1 MPKPPEKTRAP
12 RRRATKAGSPS
23 ILRPT
28 GLTSSSASTL
38 ATHVPQAAASGSAV
52 SLGST
57 AVAASAAS
65 PTATSVGAVGAIGSA
80 GSIGAIDS
88 GGIVGHI
95 PPGIFAIKSLTSLFD
110 PARAGKAVVRPNDLL
125 ALRIELINMQVLAGP
140 PPLLKRGPTS
150 GGASY
155 IVLHFPPQALAEQVF
170 FQAAVP
176 GTTTP
181 NVPPN
186 APPPGDPGAS
196 ETPLPPP
203 IRARIAG
210 ESRLVFKV
218 PDGFSVPYQLADV
231 LAACEQLDTSV
242 PANAL
247 PRGAGATIVST
258 AVVSAASIARLHSS
272 QRAALSS
279 FALRSLSVQ
288 AAEGPASP
296 VLQSRVSQVGA
307 RLGLKLTAQ
316 KVSKLRI
323 RPRPALPGDTQTA
336 IELPWRLLLAP
347 HAGER
352 WRHAAEPVTSPLTQ
366 RTELWHSRLVAPNA
380 AGQSIEPPRPDPA
393 RTLRAVWALTG
404 EGSDPAKPMQ
414 SAFITS
420 ANLPSTAGP
429 PVPFRATLSDFDRY
443 QITHLSSNFSK
454 SSYTPQPLDTN
465 LMLLSSLGGW
475 LDARGAWDP
484 PGLSVEEWVHRASMG
499 RDHYVRVVYKGYL
512 FPFGHRVALIKVSER
527 KFHNGRS
534 GTARIDGNPAY
545 LRQRMFIIVR
555 ERERSF
561 VDPQLLTTD
570 QRSIQRQFPFNSIR
584 IVTTVT
590 PDIDP
595 PDTSAASKIG
605 SFGQTLFWPCVGTQ
619 PFAFRCVA
627 TDIDGRRLQ
636 FELPMIF
643 MDNTMASPR
652 LPSLA
657 PDYAAAEANALAAR
671 NEWLANGARAGRRI
685 AAFKRQR
692 VALAPSLKSG
702 DTSAE
707 AEEIEFGAEAQ
718 AAGNGLRSYSEKLSR
733 PAFYPSVLSARV
745 RIGALAQLSGS
756 DKNNKLGWNLHYLKN
771 GFDNANKGQV
781 FAEVL
786 AESGMAQLDFSTQGD
801 RSGGFVQPNLKPSA
815 LSRLTGPVAGDATKF
830 LQGKLEPSGVF
841 PSSLSDLPLPLLFGC
856 IPLGEVIQAVADL
869 SGSPQ
874 KVPKFAS
881 EAATQVESFVNG
893 LVRAYEF
900 VRDIGGHSG
909 ALAQAAIDVLNG
921 ILQDLLDQA
930 VALVQAQAAPVIA
943 AVNQLKTA
951 LANLRSQFDALVP
964 ALPGG
969 ELPAIDGVPSLA
981 ALPGLIDTVLPKVAA
996 LGSAINGATLPS
1008 GFKQSA
1014 LGLVNKA
1021 QSILNDFK
1029 QLATL
1034 IPQGKALYAA
1044 LDAIVGHPE
1053 ALADLFGNPA
1063 ALADKLEDLQAAIGP
1078 IRTTLGN
1085 VQLLDGAPKQT
1096 LLEVL
1101 GVVMDVLGGAAQLLD
1116 LLEMLTGEELVV
1128 RFDWNPEIK
1137 SWGFTPNKP
1146 LFRANDPHGFL
1157 IAVEA
1162 RVKKAGGSAPK
1173 IQVVCSLK
1181 HFDLVLINPA
1191 AFIELNFEKI
1201 EFKVDSG
1208 AKMNVDVLLNDIK
1221 FVGPLSFVETL
1232 KDLIPLDGFSDP
1244 PYLDITP
1251 QGIDAGFSLALPNIA
1266 VGMFSLT
1273 NLSLGAGF
1281 TVPFIGQPLSVRFN
1295 FCTREQPFH
1304 LTVSMFGGGGFFGIT
1319 IDPHGVQILEAAL
1332 EFGAAIEVDF
1342 GVASGGVSV
1351 MAGMYFRME
1360 QDAASL
1366 TGYFRLA
1373 GHVEVLC
1380 IASAS
1385 LELYL
1390 ELRYEFSSGKCVGKA
1405 KLTIEISVFIFSGSV
1420 TITCERKFS
1429 GSNGDPSFRQLMGLQ
1444 PELPLADELALIN
1457 SSTDYAWRDYVEA
1470 FA

>member
-1 MPKPPEKTRAP
+1 V
-12 RRRATKAGSPS
+12 
-23 ILRPT
+23 
-28 GLTSSSASTL
+28 SA
-38 ATHVPQAAASGSAV
+38 AAASTGPV
-52 SLGST
+52 
-57 AVAASAAS
+57 VAAGGSSGAI
-65 PTATSVGAVGAIGSA
+65 GAVGAGPAITEIGPQFS
-80 GSIGAIDS
+80 
-88 GGIVGHI
+88 VLR
-95 PPGIFAIKSLTSLFD
+95 PMTSLFD
-110 PARAGKAVVRPNDLL
+110 PARPGKPAVRPNDLL
-125 ALRIELINMQVLAGP
+125 ALRIELVNMKVQPGSP
-140 PPLLKRGPTS
+140 PTLSRGPAS
-150 GGASY
+150 SGASY

-176 GTTTP
+176 GTQP
-181 NVPPN
+181 PRVPPS
-186 APPPGDPGAS
+186 APPQSPPSAN
-196 ETPLPPP
+196 ENPLPPP

-218 PDGFSVPYQLADV
+218 PDGFSVPYQLANV
-231 LAACEQLDTSV
+231 LEACQQLAPNV
-242 PANAL
+242 PGNAL
-247 PRGAGATIVST
+247 PRSQGAL
-258 AVVSAASIARLHSS
+258 VVSAAVLSAAALAKISTS

-279 FALRSLSVQ
+279 FALRSLSLQ
-288 AAEGPASP
+288 AQDGAASP
-296 VLQSRVSQVGA
+296 VLMSRVTQMGA
-307 RLGLKLTAQ
+307 SIGLKMTAV
-316 KVSKLRI
+316 KVPSVRI
-323 RPRPALPGDTQTA
+323 KPRPGLPGDTQTA
-336 IELPWRLLLAP
+336 IEMPWRLILAP

-352 WRHAAEPVTSPLTQ
+352 WRHAAEPVTSPVTQ
-366 RTELWHSRLVAPNA
+366 RTELWHSRLVAPGTN
-380 AGQSIEPPRPDPA
+380 GKFIEPPRPDPA

-404 EGSDPAKPMQ
+404 EGSDAAKPMQ
-414 SAFITS
+414 SAFITA
-420 ANLPSTAGP
+420 ANLPSTAGSP
-429 PVPFRATLSDFDRY
+429 SPFRATLSDFDRY
-443 QITHLSSNFSK
+443 QITHLSSNFSV
-454 SSYTPQPLDTN
+454 SNYAPQPLDTN

-527 KFHNGRS
+527 KFHNGRA
-534 GTARIDGNPAY
+534 GTTRIDGNPAY

-555 ERERSF
+555 ERERVF

-570 QRSIQRQFPFNSIR
+570 GKSMQRQFPFNSVR
-584 IVTTVT
+584 IVTSVT

-595 PDTSAASKIG
+595 PESAASAIG
-605 SFGQTLFWPCVGTQ
+605 GFGQTLFWPCVGGQ

-627 TDIDGRRLQ
+627 TDIDGRRAQ
-636 FELPMIF
+636 FELPLIF

-652 LPSLA
+652 DLVGGKLMPA
-657 PDYAAAEANALAAR
+657 YGTAKINAGVAQD
-671 NEWLANGARAGRRI
+671 EWLANGSRASRRF
-685 AAFKRQR
+685 AQFKRQR
-692 VALAPSLKSG
+692 IALAPSLKSG
-702 DTSAE
+702 DTSVE
-707 AEEIEFGAEAQ
+707 VEELEFGVEAD
-718 AAGNGLRSYSEKLSR
+718 AASNGLSTYSEKLSR
-733 PAFYPSVLSARV
+733 PVFYPSLRAARV

-756 DKNNKLGWNLHYLKN
+756 DKNNRLVWNLHYLTN
-771 GFDNANKGQV
+771 GFDPVNKGQV
-781 FAEVL
+781 FATI
-786 AESGMAQLDFSTQGD
+786 ESEADMAKLDFSTQGD

-815 LSRLTGPVAGDATKF
+815 LSRLTGPVAGDAGKF
-830 LQGKLEPSGVF
+830 LQGKLEPTGVF

-869 SGSPQ
+869 TGSPQ

-900 VRDIGGHSG
+900 VRDVGSHSG

-930 VALVQAQAAPVIA
+930 LALVQAQVAPVIA
-943 AVNQLKTA
+943 AVSQLKTA
-951 LANLRSQFDALVP
+951 LTNLRSQFDALVP
-964 ALPGG
+964 GVGGDLPG
-969 ELPAIDGVPSLA
+969 IDSVPSLA

-996 LGSAINGATLPS
+996 IATAINGATLPS

-1014 LGLVNKA
+1014 LGLVGKA
-1021 QSILNDFK
+1021 QNILNDFK
-1029 QLATL
+1029 TLAQL
-1034 IPQGKALYAA
+1034 IPQGKALYAS

-1053 ALADLFGNPA
+1053 TLGDLFSDPG
-1063 ALADKLEDLQAAIGP
+1063 ALADKLEDVQNAIGP
-1078 IRTTLGN
+1078 IKTTLTDFH
-1085 VQLLDGAPKQT
+1085 LLDGAPKQT

-1101 GVVMDVLGGAAQLLD
+1101 GVVMDVLGGAEQLLE

-1201 EFKVDSG
+1201 EFKVDS
-1208 AKMNVDVLLNDIK
+1208 ASKMNVDVLLSDIK

-1266 VGMFSLT
+1266 VGMFALT

-1319 IDPHGVQILEAAL
+1319 IDPHGVQILEASL
-1332 EFGAAIEVDF
+1332 EFGAALEVDF

-1351 MAGMYFRME
+1351 MAGIYFRME

-1380 IASAS
+1380 IVSAS

-1390 ELRYEFSSGKCVGKA
+1390 ELRYEFESGKCVGKA

-1444 PELPLADELALIN
+1444 PALPLADELALIDN
-1457 SSTDYAWRDYVEA
+1457 TTDYAWRDYVEA

>member
-1 MPKPPEKTRAP
+1 MPKSPDKRPP
-12 RRRATKAGSPS
+12 RRGAT
-23 ILRPT
+23 
-28 GLTSSSASTL
+28 
-38 ATHVPQAAASGSAV
+38 QAA
-52 SLGST
+52 SLGSVRPTMAAST
-57 AVAASAAS
+57 AVSHSTLSTTTLSTTAASTAVSSGAISAAGTGS
-65 PTATSVGAVGAIGSA
+65 SVGAIGS
-80 GSIGAIDS
+80 GP
-88 GGIVGHI
+88 VVVEQL
-95 PPGIFAIKSLTSLFD
+95 PPQFSVLRPLTSLFD
-110 PARAGKAVVRPNDLL
+110 PARPGKPVVRPDDLL
-125 ALRIELINMQVLAGP
+125 ALRLELVNMKVQAGT
-140 PPLLKRGPTS
+140 PPLLSRGPAS

-176 GTTTP
+176 GTQVP
-181 NVPPN
+181 NVPPG

-218 PDGFSVPYQLADV
+218 PDGFAVPYRLAEV
-231 LAACEQLDTSV
+231 LAACQQLAPNV
-242 PANAL
+242 PANAR
-247 PRGAGATIVST
+247 PRSQGGL
-258 AVVSAASIARLHSS
+258 VVSSVAISVASLAKLSTR

-279 FALRSLSVQ
+279 FALRSLSVEAQ
-288 AAEGPASP
+288 EGAASP
-296 VLQSRVSQVGA
+296 VLMSRISQVGS
-307 RLGLKLTAQ
+307 RLGLKLKAERFPGFRL
-316 KVSKLRI
+316 K
-323 RPRPALPGDTQTA
+323 PRPGLPTDTQTA
-336 IELPWRLLLAP
+336 IEMPWRLILAP

-352 WRHAAEPVTSPLTQ
+352 WHHAAEPVTSPVTQ
-366 RTELWHSRLVAPNA
+366 RTELWHSRLVAPTA
-380 AGQSIEPPRPDPA
+380 TGKFIEPPRPDPA

-414 SAFITS
+414 SAFITA
-420 ANLPSTAGP
+420 ANLPSTAGAP
-429 PVPFRATLSDFDRY
+429 SPFRATLSDFDRY

-454 SSYTPQPLDTN
+454 SVYTPQPLDTN

-534 GTARIDGNPAY
+534 GTQRLDGNPAY

-555 ERERSF
+555 ERERAF
-561 VDPQLLTTD
+561 VDPQLLTSD
-570 QRSIQRQFPFNSIR
+570 LRSMQRQFPFNSVR

-595 PDTSAASKIG
+595 PESAPSKIG
-605 SFGQTLFWPCVGTQ
+605 SHGQTLFWPCVGTQ
-619 PFAFRCVA
+619 PFGFRCVA
-627 TDIDGRRLQ
+627 TDIDGRRAQ
-636 FELPMIF
+636 FDLPMIF
-643 MDNTMASPR
+643 MDNSKACPR
-652 LPSLA
+652 TPQLA
-657 PDYAAAEANALAAR
+657 PDYAAAEANAALAR
-671 NEWLANGARAGRRI
+671 TEWLAGGARAGRRL
-685 AAFKRQR
+685 AQFKRQR
-692 VALAPSLKSG
+692 IALAPSLKAG
-702 DTSAE
+702 DTSVE
-707 AEEIEFGAEAQ
+707 VEEIEFGAEAQ
-718 AAGNGLRSYSEKLSR
+718 ASGNGLRNYSNKLSR
-733 PAFYPSVLSARV
+733 PVFYPNVLASRV

-756 DKNNKLGWNLHYLKN
+756 DKNNRLLWNLHYLKK

-781 FAEVL
+781 FAEI
-786 AESGMAQLDFSTQGD
+786 ASESNMAKLDFSTQGD

-815 LSRLTGPVAGDATKF
+815 LSRLTGPVAGDASKF
-830 LQGKLEPSGVF
+830 LQGKLEPAGVF
-841 PSSLSDLPLPLLFGC
+841 PNSLSDLPLPLLFGC

-893 LVRAYEF
+893 LARAYEF
-900 VRDIGGHSG
+900 VHDIGSHSG

-930 VALVQAQAAPVIA
+930 VALAQAQVAPVVA
-943 AVNQLKTA
+943 AINQLKTA
-951 LANLRSQFDALVP
+951 LNNLRSQFDALVP
-964 ALPGG
+964 GVGDELPG
-969 ELPAIDGVPSLA
+969 IDGLPSLA
-981 ALPGLIDTVLPKVAA
+981 ALPGLIDTVLPQVAA
-996 LGSAINGATLPS
+996 IAAAVNGATLPS
-1008 GFKQSA
+1008 GFKQGA
-1014 LGLVNKA
+1014 LGLVSKA
-1021 QSILNDFK
+1021 QNILDDFK
-1029 QLATL
+1029 TLSAL
-1034 IPQGKALYAA
+1034 IPQGKALYAS
-1044 LDAIVGHPE
+1044 LDAIVGHPD
-1053 ALADLFGNPA
+1053 AMADLFGNPG
-1063 ALADKLEDLQAAIGP
+1063 ALADKLGDVQAAIGP
-1078 IRTTLGN
+1078 VQTTIAAF
-1085 VQLLDGAPKQT
+1085 QLLDGAPKQT

-1101 GVVMDVLGGAAQLLD
+1101 GVVMDVLGGAEQMLE

-1137 SWGFTPNKP
+1137 SWGFEPNKP

-1208 AKMNVDVLLNDIK
+1208 AKMNVDVLLSDIK

-1319 IDPHGVQILEAAL
+1319 IDPHGVQILEASL
-1332 EFGAAIEVDF
+1332 EFGAAIEIDF

-1351 MAGMYFRME
+1351 MAGIYFRME

-1380 IASAS
+1380 IVSAS

-1390 ELRYEFSSGKCVGKA
+1390 ELRYEFESGKCVGKA
-1405 KLTIEISVFIFSGSV
+1405 QLTIEISVFIFSGSV
-1420 TITCERKFS
+1420 TISCERKFS
-1429 GSNGDPSFRQLMGLQ
+1429 GSNGDPSFRQLMGHQ
-1444 PELPLADELALIN
+1444 PALPLADELALIGN
-1457 SSTDYAWRDYVEA
+1457 TTDYAWRQYVEA

>member
-1 MPKPPEKTRAP
+1 MPKKTEPRAP
-12 RRRATKAGSPS
+12 GAPSRRAAKAGATLSV
-23 ILRPT
+23 RPG
-28 GLTSSSASTL
+28 GLASTSSTSASLATTSMSSSAVSS
-38 ATHVPQAAASGSAV
+38 ATASS
-52 SLGST
+52 
-57 AVAASAAS
+57 ASAAPVAS
-65 PTATSVGAVGAIGSA
+65 AGPAVSAGALQGTAPAAAAPAVSATGSGAVVPEA
-80 GSIGAIDS
+80 
-88 GGIVGHI
+88 VG
-95 PPGIFAIKSLTSLFD
+95 PQVFALRALTSLFD
-110 PARAGKAVVRPNDLL
+110 PSRPGKAVVRPSDLL
-125 ALRIELINMQVLAGP
+125 ALRIELVNMQVQAGP
-140 PPLLKRGPTS
+140 PPRLKRGPAS

-170 FQAAVP
+170 FQSAAA
-176 GTTTP
+176 GTQP
-181 NVPPN
+181 AGSNEP
-186 APPPGDPGAS
+186 
-196 ETPLPPP
+196 PLPPP

-231 LAACEQLDTSV
+231 LQACESLAPSV
-242 PANAL
+242 PGNAL
-247 PRGAGATIVST
+247 PAGGGLRYSGSIKLSASALRRMSAT
-258 AVVSAASIARLHSS
+258 
-272 QRAALSS
+272 QRAALST
-279 FALRSLSVQ
+279 FALRSLTLQAVDGADSSVQ
-288 AAEGPASP
+288 
-296 VLQSRVSQVGA
+296 LSRVSQMGSA
-307 RLGLKLTAQ
+307 LGLKLTAQ
-316 KVSKLRI
+316 VSPTLRLK
-323 RPRPALPGDTQTA
+323 PRPGLPGDTQTA
-336 IELPWRLLLAP
+336 IEMPWRLILAP

-352 WRHAAEPVTSPLTQ
+352 WRHAAEPVTSALTQ
-366 RTELWHSRLVAPNA
+366 RTELWHTRLVAPGAN
-380 AGQSIEPPRPDPA
+380 GKFIEPPRPDPA

-404 EGSDPAKPMQ
+404 EGSDPNKPMQ
-414 SAFITS
+414 SAFIT
-420 ANLPSTAGP
+420 AENLPSTAGAP
-429 PVPFRATLSDFDRY
+429 APFRATLSDFDRY

-454 SSYTPQPLDTN
+454 PSYTPQPLDTH

-475 LDARGAWDP
+475 LDSRGAWEP

-534 GTARIDGNPAY
+534 GTERIDGNPAY

-555 ERERSF
+555 ERERSY
-561 VDPQLLTTD
+561 VDPALQTTD
-570 QRSIQRQFPFNSIR
+570 GKSMQRQFPFNSVR
-584 IVTTVT
+584 LVTTVT
-590 PDIDP
+590 PDIDTP
-595 PDTSAASKIG
+595 QSAAAAIG
-605 SFGQTLFWPCVGTQ
+605 AYGQTLFWPCVGGQ
-619 PFAFRCVA
+619 PFAFRCVG
-627 TDIDGRRLQ
+627 TDIDGRRVQ

-643 MDNTMASPR
+643 MDNSLACPR

-657 PDYAAAEANALAAR
+657 PDYDKARLNALAAQG
-671 NEWLANGARAGRRI
+671 EWLANGPRAGRRT
-685 AAFKRQR
+685 AQFKRQR
-692 VALAPSLKSG
+692 VALAPSLKAG
-702 DTSAE
+702 DTSVE
-707 AEEIEFGAEAQ
+707 AEHIEFGAEADS
-718 AAGNGLRSYSEKLSR
+718 AANGLRNYSLKLTR
-733 PAFYPSVLSARV
+733 PMFYPSLASTRV
-745 RIGALAQLSGS
+745 RIGALAQLGGS
-756 DKNNKLGWNLHYLKN
+756 DKNNLLRWNLHYLKK
-771 GFDNANKGQV
+771 GFDAANKGQV
-781 FAEVL
+781 FAEVQ
-786 AESGMAQLDFSTQGD
+786 AENGMAQLDFSTQGD

-830 LQGKLEPSGVF
+830 LQGKLEPTGVF
-841 PSSLSDLPLPLLFGC
+841 PSNLSDLPLPLLFGC
-856 IPLGEVIQAVADL
+856 IPLGDVIQSLADL

-893 LVRAYEF
+893 LARAYEF
-900 VRDIGGHSG
+900 VRDVGGHSG
-909 ALAQAAIDVLNG
+909 SLAQAAVDVLQGIVADLLQQAVALAQA
-921 ILQDLLDQA
+921 Q
-930 VALVQAQAAPVIA
+930 VAPVVQALQQLQTAL
-943 AVNQLKTA
+943 NQLR
-951 LANLRSQFDALVP
+951 NQFNALVP
-964 ALPGG
+964 ASAGDPLPS
-969 ELPAIDGVPSLA
+969 IDTVPSLGS
-981 ALPGLIDTVLPKVAA
+981 LPGLIDGLLPKVAA
-996 LGSAINGATLPS
+996 VGTALSGATLPA
-1008 GFKQSA
+1008 GFKQSG
-1014 LGLVNKA
+1014 LGLVSKA
-1021 QSILNDFK
+1021 QAILNDFK
-1029 QLATL
+1029 LLATL
-1034 IPQGKALYAA
+1034 IQQGKAVYAA
-1044 LDAIVGHPE
+1044 LDAIVGDPG
-1053 ALADLFGNPA
+1053 AMADLFGNPG
-1063 ALADKLEDLQAAIGP
+1063 ALADKLNTLQGAIGP
-1078 IRTTLGN
+1078 IKTTLGQ
-1085 VQLLDGAPKQT
+1085 VKLLDGAPKQT

-1101 GVVMDVLGGAAQLLD
+1101 DVVLAVLGTAEQLLE

-1137 SWGFTPNKP
+1137 SWGLTPNKP

-1201 EFKVDSG
+1201 EFKVDSA
-1208 AKMNVDVLLNDIK
+1208 AKMGVDVLLNNIK

-1232 KDLIPLDGFSDP
+1232 RDLIPLDGFSDP

-1251 QGIDAGFSLALPNIA
+1251 QGIDAGFSIALPNIA

-1351 MAGMYFRME
+1351 MAGIYFRME

-1380 IASAS
+1380 IVSAS

-1390 ELRYEFSSGKCVGKA
+1390 ELRYEFESGKCVGKA
-1405 KLTIEISVFIFSGSV
+1405 QLTIEISVFVFSGSV

-1444 PELPLADELALIN
+1444 PELPLADELALIDG
-1457 SSTDYAWRDYVEA
+1457 STDYAWREYVEA

>member
-1 MPKPPEKTRAP
+1 MPKTPEKPTP
-12 RRRATKAGSPS
+12 RRRAAKAGSISSVRPS
-23 ILRPT
+23 VAASSAVTHGSASPSALT
-28 GLTSSSASTL
+28 ASAAATSSVSSHAVLAGSTAASTP
-38 ATHVPQAAASGSAV
+38 AAGAGSAAAGSAV
-52 SLGST
+52 LSGSHL
-57 AVAASAAS
+57 SAAS
-65 PTATSVGAVGAIGSA
+65 NAGVTAAGTVGSVGAGPV
-80 GSIGAIDS
+80 
-88 GGIVGHI
+88 IVDQL
-95 PPGIFAIKSLTSLFD
+95 PPVYYVNRPLTSLFD
-110 PARAGKAVVRPNDLL
+110 PARPGKPVVRPSDLL
-125 ALRIELINMQVLAGP
+125 ALRLELVNMTVQAGT
-140 PPLLKRGPTS
+140 PPLLKRGPAG

-176 GTTTP
+176 GTKP
-181 NVPPN
+181 PRVPEG
-186 APPPGDPGAS
+186 APPPSAPGAN

-231 LAACEQLDTSV
+231 LAACQQLAPNV

-247 PRGAGATIVST
+247 PRSQGGLIVSS
-258 AVVSAASIARLHSS
+258 AVISAASLAKIGSH

-279 FALRSLSVQ
+279 FALRSLSIE
-288 AAEGPASP
+288 ANEGAASP
-296 VLQSRVSQVGA
+296 VLMSRVSQVGS
-307 RLGLKLTAQ
+307 RIGLKLAVQ
-316 KVSKLRI
+316 KIPTVRI
-323 RPRPALPGDTQTA
+323 KPRPALPGDKHTA
-336 IELPWRLLLAP
+336 IEMPWRLILAP
-347 HAGER
+347 HDGER
-352 WRHAAEPVTSPLTQ
+352 WKHAALPATSPVTQ

-380 AGQSIEPPRPDPA
+380 AGKFIEPPRVDPA

-404 EGSDPAKPMQ
+404 EGSDPTKPMQ

-420 ANLPSTAGP
+420 ANLPSTAGSP
-429 PVPFRATLSDFDRY
+429 QPFRATLSDFDRY
-443 QITHLSSNFSK
+443 QITHLSSNFSV
-454 SSYTPQPLDTN
+454 SSYVPQPLDTN

-534 GTARIDGNPAY
+534 GTTRIDGNPAY

-570 QRSIQRQFPFNSIR
+570 NESMQRQFPFNSVR

-595 PDTSAASKIG
+595 PESAPSKIG
-605 SFGQTLFWPCVGTQ
+605 NNGQTLFWPCVGGQ

-627 TDIDGRRLQ
+627 TDIDGRRAQ
-636 FELPMIF
+636 FELPLIF

-652 LPSLA
+652 DLVNGKLLPA
-657 PDYAAAEANALAAR
+657 YDQAEDNATTAST
-671 NEWLANGARAGRRI
+671 EWLAPGTRAGRRV
-685 AAFKRQR
+685 AQFKRQR
-692 VALAPSLKSG
+692 IALAPSLKSG
-702 DTSAE
+702 DTSVE
-707 AEEIEFGAEAQ
+707 VEEIEFGAEDR
-718 AAGNGLRSYSEKLSR
+718 AAGNGLRTYSDKLSR
-733 PAFYPSVLSARV
+733 PAFYPSVLALRV

-756 DKNNKLGWNLHYLKN
+756 DKNNRLLWNLHYLKK
-771 GFDNANKGQV
+771 GFDAANKGQV
-781 FAEVL
+781 FAEI
-786 AESGMAQLDFSTQGD
+786 ASESNMAKLDFSTQGD

-830 LQGKLEPSGVF
+830 LQGKLEPTGVF

-893 LVRAYEF
+893 LIRAYEF
-900 VRDIGGHSG
+900 VRDVGSHSG

-951 LANLRSQFDALVP
+951 LTNLRSEFNALVP
-964 ALPGG
+964 SVGGDLPG
-969 ELPAIDGVPSLA
+969 IDSVPSLA
-981 ALPGLIDTVLPKVAA
+981 TLPGLIDTVLPKIT
-996 LGSAINGATLPS
+996 AIATAVNGATLPS

-1021 QSILNDFK
+1021 QNILNDFK
-1029 QLATL
+1029 TLSQL
-1034 IPQGKALYAA
+1034 IPQGKALYAS

-1053 ALADLFGNPA
+1053 AMGDLFGDPG
-1063 ALADKLEDLQAAIGP
+1063 ALADKLEDVQAAIGP
-1078 IRTTLGN
+1078 IRTTITN
-1085 VQLLDGAPKQT
+1085 FHLLDGAPKQT

-1101 GVVMDVLGGAAQLLD
+1101 GVVMDVLGGAEQLLE

-1146 LFRANDPHGFL
+1146 LFRANDKHGFL

-1201 EFKVDSG
+1201 EFKVDSA
-1208 AKMNVDVLLNDIK
+1208 AKMNVDVLLSDIK

-1266 VGMFSLT
+1266 VGVFSLS

-1295 FCTREQPFH
+1295 FCTREQPFN
-1304 LTVSMFGGGGFFGIT
+1304 LTVSLFGGGGFFGIT
-1319 IDPHGVQILEAAL
+1319 IDPSGVQILEASL
-1332 EFGAAIEVDF
+1332 EFGASISVDF
-1342 GVASGGVSV
+1342 GVASGGVHV
-1351 MAGMYFRME
+1351 MAGIYFRME

-1366 TGYFRLA
+1366 TGYFRLG

-1380 IASAS
+1380 IVSAS

-1390 ELRYEFSSGKCVGKA
+1390 ELKYEFETGKCAGMA

-1420 TITCERKFS
+1420 TITCRAS
-1429 GSNGDPSFRQLMGLQ
+1429 LPARTATLPS
-1444 PELPLADELALIN
+1444 A
-1457 SSTDYAWRDYVEA
+1457 S
-1470 FA
+1470 